1 MRRRRWSTL
10 VGAFASL
17 SLVTLLSSS
26 CSDGYPP
33 SVGGDGVSPS
43 PASGSQCPGTKPG
56 CPCDEPGKV
65 ADCGQVHRTSD
76 NYVTCST
83 GTMTCSSSRTW
94 GECMGDRL
102 FVQSLQPMGLTPQ
115 ALGVAGA
122 CVSNPCDPYCSQM
135 EDSPSPPFDA
145 GTGLTMDDAGMKLVG
160 SSADAAVPAVIEV
173 YGHTRSNLYSVNPVT
188 YTATN
193 RGPFKTGA
201 TFTTNIT
208 DMTDIALDKNGEM
221 WGVTFSKLYKIDY
234 ESTPGTIKCT
244 FLANLATSFN
254 GLTFIPA
261 GMGLDPVNETL
272 IGIANNGG
280 WWRVNL
286 SASPVTLTKLGN
298 YPAGYTSSG
307 DGVGIIGDA
316 VYATVNKTGSANVRV
331 VKVNPVN
338 GGIITDLGMTTVPT
352 GTGLFGVGYWGGK
365 MFGFA
370 GDGKFYTINL
380 TNGATTYVSKPTTEW
395 WGAGVTTSAPVVP
408 PTYSGATFTRDYAS
422 DCIPGES
429 PVWHFFDWKT
439 STPSDSKIII
449 SVQTADTVAGLASA
463 TSVPLATITGPDI
476 TTWTGVDVE
485 AKLKAAGQKS
495 RVYLR
500 VTIQLVPSTG
510 GSQTPVLVA
519 WRQQYDCN
527 PTE

>member
-1 MRRRRWSTL
+1 MNR
-10 VGAFASL
+10 
-17 SLVTLLSSS
+17 
-26 CSDGYPP
+26 
-33 SVGGDGVSPS
+33 
-43 PASGSQCPGTKPG
+43 Q
-56 CPCDEPGKV
+56 
-65 ADCGQVHRTSD
+65 SD
-76 NYVTCST
+76 NYVACSL
-83 GTMTCSSSRTW
+83 GTMTCSASGTW
-94 GECMGDRL
+94 GDCMGDKL

-115 ALGVAGA
+115 ALASGPGA

-145 GTGLTMDDAGMKLVG
+145 GAGLTMDDAGLKLVG
-160 SSADAAVPAVIEV
+160 SGADAAVPAVINV
-173 YGHTRSNLYSVNPVT
+173 YGHTRSRLYRVNPLT
-188 YTATN
+188 YTATDL
-193 RGPFKTGA
+193 GPFRTGA

-208 DMTDIALDKNGEM
+208 DMTDIALDKNQEM

-234 ESTPGTIKCT
+234 TSTPGTMRCT

-286 SASPVTLTKLGN
+286 SASPVTLTLLGS
-298 YPAGYTSSG
+298 YGGTYTSSG

-316 VYATVNKTGSANVRV
+316 VYATVNRTGSANVRV
-331 VKVNPVN
+331 VKVNPAN
-338 GGIITDLGMTTVPT
+338 GAVVTDIGMTTIPT
-352 GTGLFGVGYWGGK
+352 GTGLFGVGYWGGT

-370 GDGKFYTINL
+370 GNGRFYTINL
-380 TNGATTYVSKPTTEW
+380 TTAATTYISMPTTEW
-395 WGAGVTTSAPVVP
+395 WGAGVTTSAPVIP

-422 DCIPGES
+422 DCTPGES
-429 PVWHFFDWKT
+429 PTWHFFDWKT

-495 RVYLR
+495 KVHLR
-500 VTIQLVPSTG
+500 VTIQLVASTG

-519 WRQQYDCN
+519 WRQQYDCT